1 MLNSANSAKFPK
13 KLDVKSKAKPLRTQ
27 LYKAARWIHVYMS
40 TATLMVILFFALT
53 GFLLNHPDWVFGS
66 QPVTQEVTGTLPE
79 TMLIEQLDATQTD
92 TQQTTEIDW
101 LQISEYFRQTY
112 NISGQVSD
120 YWNDEVSGQIN
131 FYAPGYTADV
141 YFDMQTGDYT
151 FYSESQGA
159 LAFMK
164 DLHKGSNTGASWN
177 WLIDATALFLIIVSL
192 SGLVLTLFLKK
203 LRMKGMLTM
212 FGGGAVALMLLILA
226 I

>member
-1 MLNSANSAKFPK
+1 MLNSANSAKFPQ
-13 KLDVKSKAKPLRTQ
+13 KLAKAKPKAKPFRTQ

-40 TATLMVILFFALT
+40 TATLLVILFFALT

-66 QPVTQEVTGTLPE
+66 QPITQEVTGTLSK
-79 TMLIEQLDATQTD
+79 TMLPTAQVN
-92 TQQTTEIDW
+92 EIDW

-112 NISGQVSD
+112 NIGGQVSD
-120 YWNDEVSGQIN
+120 YWNDDLSGQLN

-159 LAFMK
+159 VAFMK
-164 DLHKGSNTGASWN
+164 DLHKGSNTGTSWN
-177 WLIDATALFLIIVSL
+177 WLIDATALFLILVSL
-192 SGLVLTLFLKK
+192 SGLVLTVLLKK

-212 FGGGAVALMLLILA
+212 LGGSAVAVILLFLA